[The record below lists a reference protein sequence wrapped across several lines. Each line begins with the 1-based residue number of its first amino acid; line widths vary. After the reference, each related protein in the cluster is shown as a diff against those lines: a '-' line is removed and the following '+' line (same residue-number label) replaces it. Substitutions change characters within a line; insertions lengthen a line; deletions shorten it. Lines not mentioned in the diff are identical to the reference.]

1 MFSEPLITSVTAF
14 ILLVLGLPPLNLH
27 CASWVAWILL
37 FRFFYRTRK
46 NIWKFLASTAL
57 LGLFYFGIG
66 LSWVA
71 TYSME
76 DYLLLVLLS
85 APFFT
90 VYFSFL
96 HLLTKETDPVPVQ
109 IAASSAIWFLL
120 LRGLDLSPMW
130 SAPFGVFFYAPLKL
144 LPAISV
150 TGFQLL
156 SGLILAATCALA
168 LAWTRRNRMAFFLA
182 ILIATFLSGLA
193 FLGQKTPDPKLP
205 VPGKIK
211 MALIQHHLPD
221 SPEWL
226 LENNDA
232 IRNIYRRLAE
242 TATRHKIDLI
252 VFPRYDTFEN
262 LEEVLPFYLDLARS
276 LATPIL
282 LARHIEMSQEE
293 TTATD
298 YQNTALLLGTDGK
311 ILDFYQTV
319 RAPFFITNEQT
330 APEMKVL
337 SVGGGKA
344 GILLCTENIWPDLAR
359 RSVQKGAEFLI
370 ALSYPGLFNTPTLS
384 YYQTMQDRFRAIESG
399 RFVALVSSHGPTALI
414 DPRGRIVAEV
424 PQNQEAILY
433 ADIEL
438 RSSQTFFYRWGF
450 LWDIL
455 AALFLLGLLGSRF
468 LRPRGTAVPP
478 AVPSPWR

>member
-1 MFSEPLITSVTAF
+1 MPVKPLILGLTIL
-14 ILLVLGLPPLNLH
+14 ILLVLGLPPINLH
-27 CASWVAWILL
+27 FASWIAWILL
-37 FRFFYRTRK
+37 FQFFYKTRK
-46 NIWKFLASTAL
+46 NIGRLLVSTAL
-57 LGLFYFGIG
+57 LGLCYFATG
-66 LSWVA
+66 LAWVA
-71 TYSME
+71 TYSRE

-90 VYFSFL
+90 IYFSIL
-96 HLLTKETDPVPVQ
+96 MVLIRETDPIPVK
-109 IAASSAIWFLL
+109 IAATSALWFLFS
-120 LRGLDLSPMW
+120 RGLDLSPMW
-130 SAPFGVFFYAPLKL
+130 SAPLGVFFYAPLKL
-144 LPAISV
+144 LPAISF
-150 TGFQLL
+150 TGFQLF
-156 SGLILAATCALA
+156 SALILATTCALA
-168 LAWTRRNRMAFFLA
+168 LAGIKKSRIALLLA
-182 ILIATFLSGLA
+182 ILIALFLSGLA
-193 FLGQKTPDPKLP
+193 FFGQKTSNSKLP
-205 VPGKIK
+205 SPGKIK
-211 MALIQHHLPD
+211 LALIQHHLPD
-221 SPEWL
+221 SENWL
-226 LENNDA
+226 RANNNE

-242 TATRHKIDLI
+242 TAARRKIDLI

-282 LARHIEMSQEE
+282 LARHIEISREE
-293 TTATD
+293 TTTPD

-311 ILDFYQTV
+311 VRDFYQTV
-319 RAPFFITNEQT
+319 RAPFFITREQT

-399 RFVALVSSHGPTALI
+399 RPVALVSSHGLTALI
-414 DPRGRIVAEV
+414 DPQGRVIAEV

-438 RSSQTFFYRWGF
+438 RHSQTFFYRWGF

-455 AALFLLGLLGSRF
+455 AAVFLLGLLGSRF
-468 LRPRGTAVPP
+468 LKRHDTPFQPSVP
-478 AVPSPWR
+478 